1 MMMWRSVAAGVIAT
15 LSMDVLSVV
24 ALRLHLSAPLPPNLI
39 GRWFAF
45 IARGRLYHADIA
57 HTPPVPHEIA
67 IALPFHYAI
76 GIVLTGVYIWALSY
90 AGRSPRNLALALAFG
105 LCTNV
110 LPWLLM
116 FPAMGYGFFGSH
128 GPEGTR
134 LFISSLINHAFF
146 GIGIWLAVMAAG
158 LR

>member
-1 MMMWRSVAAGVIAT
+1 MIMMMWRSVAAGVIAT

-90 AGRSPRNLALALAFG
+90 AGRSPRNLAADVPG
-105 LCTNV
+105 D
-110 LPWLLM
+110 
-116 FPAMGYGFFGSH
+116 
-128 GPEGTR
+128 
-134 LFISSLINHAFF
+134 
-146 GIGIWLAVMAAG
+146 GIWVLRIARAGGDASVYQQPDQSCLFRHRHLAGRDGGGPSVRR
-158 LR
+158 LKNRR

>member
-1 MMMWRSVAAGVIAT
+1 MLWRSMAAGVIAT
-15 LSMDVLSVV
+15 LSLDVFSLVSS
-24 ALRLHLSAPLPPNLI
+24 RLQLSAPLPPNLI

-45 IARGRLYHADIA
+45 IARGTLLHADIA
-57 HTPPVPHEIA
+57 STPRVPNEIG
-67 IALPFHYAI
+67 IALPVHYAI
-76 GIVLTGVYIWALSY
+76 GIVLTGMYIWTVSS

-105 LCTNV
+105 LSTNV

-134 LFISSLINHAFF
+134 LFLSSLINHAFF
-146 GIGIWLAVMAAG
+146 GIGIWLGVMAAG